1 MGGLA
6 DGLGDMVGGLF
17 GGDEP
22 DNSGVNDAARANA
35 ALSKEALDWAKQRY
49 AEEAPA
55 RQAAIDMAMKTA
67 NQQFDIAQQN
77 ADISKDY
84 YDYQKG
90 TFRPLEQGIVKA
102 AEEYDTAARREQK
115 AGQAV
120 AGVNT
125 QIDNARTAMRER
137 MAARGVDLGGGNMI
151 AQEAAMA
158 VQGGAAAAAAAN
170 KAREDVELQGYA
182 RKMDAANLGR
192 GLASSQA
199 TSAGV
204 ALNAGNSSVG
214 NAQVPVSIGNQAT
227 AGVQQGIQQAIGG
240 NASAGSLYNAAAG
253 IDSATRGQN
262 LSFVSSLVNG
272 SGSSSNGLGGSS
284 ASGLAAFMSDEKV
297 KDGTGKK
304 MSPAKAL
311 GAILDTPVHED
322 WTYSPEKGGPDDGRM
337 PHDGPMAQDVQKNMG
352 DEVAPD
358 GRAIDPISMN
368 GVLMAGIQGLAQE
381 VKAIKGAVKQMGAG
395 RMAAQGV
402 L

>member
-1 MGGLA
+1 MGGVVDMIFG
-6 DGLGDMVGGLF
+6 DG
-17 GGDEP
+17 P
-22 DNSGVNDAARANA
+22 DTSGINDAARTNAN
-35 ALSKEALDWAKQRY
+35 LSGEALAWAKQRY

-55 RQAAIDMAMKTA
+55 RQSAIDMAMKTA
-67 NQQFDIAQQN
+67 NQQFDIAKQN

-90 TFRPLEQGIVKA
+90 TFRPLEQGVVKA
-102 AEEYDTAARREQK
+102 AQEYDTPERRELK

-125 QIDNARTAMRER
+125 QIDNARAAMRER
-137 MAARGVDLGGGNMI
+137 IASRGIDLGSGNVM

-158 VQGGAAAAAAAN
+158 VQGGASAAAAAN

-204 ALNAGNSSVG
+204 ALNAGNSSVN
-214 NAQVPVSIGNQAT
+214 NAQVPVAIGQQAT
-227 AGVQQGIQQAIGG
+227 QTVQSGIQQALGA
-240 NASAGSLYNAAAG
+240 NASSGSLYGQAGQLDLAKRGQDMKFVSDAAESAAAAYG
-253 IDSATRGQN
+253 A
-262 LSFVSSLVNG
+262 
-272 SGSSSNGLGGSS
+272 
-284 ASGLAAFMSDEKV
+284 SDENI

-322 WTYSPEKGGPDDGRM
+322 WTYNPEKGGPDDGRQ
-337 PHDGPMAQDVQKNMG
+337 PHDGPMAQDVQRNMG
-352 DEVAPD
+352 GKVAPN
-358 GRAIDPISMN
+358 GKVIDLISMN
-368 GVLMAGIQGLAQE
+368 GVLMAGIQGLAKEVAGLKKE
-381 VKAIKGAVKQMGAG
+381 VKSGNGQ
-395 RMAAQGV
+395 RMASKGV
-402 L
+402 M

>member
-1 MGGLA
+1 MGGVV
-6 DGLGDMVGGLF
+6 DMVF
-17 GGDEP
+17 GDGP
-22 DNSGVNDAARANA
+22 DNSGVNDAARSNA

-67 NQQFDIAQQN
+67 NQQFDIAKQN

-170 KAREDVELQGYA
+170 KVREDVELQGYA

-240 NASAGSLYNAAAG
+240 NASAGSLYGQAAN
-253 IDSATRGQN
+253 IDATTRGQN
-262 LSFVSSLVNG
+262 LQFVSSMVNG
-272 SGSSSNGLGGSS
+272 SGSSSNGMGGSS
-284 ASGLAAFMSDEKV
+284 ASGLAAFMSDEGV

-352 DEVAPD
+352 DEVAPG

-381 VKAIKGAVKQMGAG
+381 VKAIKGAVKQIGAG

-402 L
+402 V

>member
-1 MGGLA
+1 MGGIVDMIFG
-6 DGLGDMVGGLF
+6 DG
-17 GGDEP
+17 P
-22 DNSGVNDAARANA
+22 DTSGVNDAARKNA
-35 ALSKEALDWAKQRY
+35 DLSGEALAWAKQRY

-55 RQAAIDMAMKTA
+55 RQAAIDIAMKTA
-67 NQQFDIAQQN
+67 NQQLDIAQQN

-90 TFRPLEQGIVKA
+90 TFRPLEQGVVKA
-102 AEEYDTAARREQK
+102 AQEYDTPERRELK

-125 QIDNARTAMRER
+125 QIDNARAAMRER
-137 MAARGVDLGGGNMI
+137 MASRGIDLGSGNVM

-158 VQGGAAAAAAAN
+158 VQGGASAAAAAN

-204 ALNAGNSSVG
+204 ALNAGNSSVN
-214 NAQVPVSIGNQAT
+214 NAQVPVAIGQRAT
-227 AGVQQGIQQAIGG
+227 QTVQSGIQQALGG
-240 NASAGSLYNAAAG
+240 NASSGALYGQAGQLDLAKRGQDMKFVSDAAESAAAAYG
-253 IDSATRGQN
+253 A
-262 LSFVSSLVNG
+262 
-272 SGSSSNGLGGSS
+272 
-284 ASGLAAFMSDEKV
+284 SDENI

-311 GAILDTPVHED
+311 GAILDTPVHEN
-322 WTYSPEKGGPDDGRM
+322 WTYSPEKGGPDDGRK
-337 PHDGPMAQDVQKNMG
+337 PHDGPMAQDVERNMG
-352 DEVAPD
+352 SEVAPN
-358 GRAIDPISMN
+358 GKVIDLISMN
-368 GVLMAGIQGLAQE
+368 GVLMAGIQGLANE
-381 VKAIKGAVKQMGAG
+381 VAGLKKQVKSGNGQ

-402 L
+402 M

>member
-1 MGGLA
+1 MGGVVDMIFG
-6 DGLGDMVGGLF
+6 DG
-17 GGDEP
+17 P
-22 DNSGVNDAARANA
+22 DTSGINDAARTNA
-35 ALSKEALDWAKQRY
+35 ELSGEALAWAKQRY

-55 RQAAIDMAMKTA
+55 RQAAIDIAMKTA
-67 NQQFDIAQQN
+67 NQQLDIAQQN

-90 TFRPLEQGIVKA
+90 TFRPLEQGVVKA
-102 AEEYDTAARREQK
+102 AQEFDTPERRELK

-125 QIDNARTAMRER
+125 QIDNARAAMRER
-137 MAARGVDLGGGNMI
+137 LASRGVDLGGGNVV

-204 ALNAGNSSVG
+204 ALNAGNSSVN
-214 NAQVPVSIGNQAT
+214 NAQVPVAIGQQAT
-227 AGVQQGIQQAIGG
+227 QTVQSGIQQALGG
-240 NASAGSLYNAAAG
+240 NASSGALYGQAGQLDLSKRGQDMAFVSDAAKSAATAAA
-253 IDSATRGQN
+253 
-262 LSFVSSLVNG
+262 
-272 SGSSSNGLGGSS
+272 
-284 ASGLAAFMSDEKV
+284 SDENI

-311 GAILDTPVHED
+311 GAILETPVHED
-322 WTYSPEKGGPDDGRM
+322 WTYSPEKGGPDDGRQ
-337 PHDGPMAQDVQKNMG
+337 PHDGPMAQDVQRNMG
-352 DEVAPD
+352 DKVAPN
-358 GRAIDPISMN
+358 GKVIDLVSMN
-368 GVLMAGIQGLAQE
+368 GVLMAGIQGLAKEVAGLKKE
-381 VKAIKGAVKQMGAG
+381 VKSGNGQ

-402 L
+402 M

>member
-1 MGGLA
+1 MGGVV
-6 DGLGDMVGGLF
+6 DMVF
-17 GGDEP
+17 GDGP
-22 DNSGVNDAARANA
+22 DTDGVNDAARANA

-125 QIDNARTAMRER
+125 QIDNARTAMRDR
-137 MAARGVDLGGGNMI
+137 MASRGIDLSSGNVM

-240 NASAGSLYNAAAG
+240 NASAGSIYGQAG
-253 IDSATRGQN
+253 QLDLSKRGQDIG
-262 LSFVSSLVNG
+262 FVTSMIN
-272 SGSSSNGLGGSS
+272 GSSSSGGGS
-284 ASGLAAFMSDEKV
+284 AQSGMAAFMSDEMV

-337 PHDGPMAQDVQKNMG
+337 PHDGPMAQDVQENMG
-352 DEVAPD
+352 DEVAPG

-381 VKAIKGAVKQMGAG
+381 VKAIKGAVKQIGAG

>member
-1 MGGLA
+1 MGGLVE
-6 DGLGDMVGGLF
+6 GVGNMVGGLL
-17 GGDEP
+17 GGNEP
-22 DNSGVNDAARANA
+22 DTDGINDAARANA
-35 ALSKEALDWAKQRY
+35 ALSKEALEWAKQRY

-67 NQQFDIAQQN
+67 NQQFDIAKQN

-84 YDYQKG
+84 YDYQKD

-240 NASAGSLYNAAAG
+240 NASAGSLYNAASG
-253 IDSATRGQN
+253 IESATRGQN
-262 LSFVSSLVNG
+262 MQFVSSLVNSASNANG
-272 SGSSSNGLGGSS
+272 SGLS
-284 ASGLAAFMSDEKV
+284 AFMPSDENV

-322 WTYSPEKGGPDDGRM
+322 WTYSPEKGGPDDGRI

-352 DEVAPD
+352 DEVAPG
-358 GRAIDPISMN
+358 GRVIDPISMN

>member
-1 MGGLA
+1 MGGVVDMIFG
-6 DGLGDMVGGLF
+6 DG
-17 GGDEP
+17 P
-22 DNSGVNDAARANA
+22 DTSGVNDAARKNA
-35 ALSKEALDWAKQRY
+35 DLSGEALAWAKQRY

-67 NQQFDIAQQN
+67 NQQFDIAKQN

-90 TFRPLEQGIVKA
+90 TFRPLEQGVVKA
-102 AEEYDTAARREQK
+102 AQEFDTPERRELK

-125 QIDNARTAMRER
+125 QIDNARAAMRER
-137 MAARGVDLGGGNMI
+137 LASRGVDLGSGNIM

-158 VQGGAAAAAAAN
+158 VQGGASAAAAAN

-204 ALNAGNSSVG
+204 ALNAGNSSVN
-214 NAQVPVSIGNQAT
+214 NAQVPVAIGQQAT
-227 AGVQQGIQQAIGG
+227 QTVQSGIQQALGA
-240 NASAGSLYNAAAG
+240 NASSGSLYGQAGQLDLAKRGQDMKFVSDAAESAAAAYG
-253 IDSATRGQN
+253 A
-262 LSFVSSLVNG
+262 
-272 SGSSSNGLGGSS
+272 
-284 ASGLAAFMSDEKV
+284 SDENI

-322 WTYSPEKGGPDDGRM
+322 WTYNPEKGGPDDGRQ
-337 PHDGPMAQDVQKNMG
+337 PHDGPMAQDVQRNMG
-352 DEVAPD
+352 GKVAPN
-358 GRAIDPISMN
+358 GKVIDLISMN
-368 GVLMAGIQGLAQE
+368 GVLMAGIQGLAKEVAGLKKE
-381 VKAIKGAVKQMGAG
+381 VKSGNGQ
-395 RMAAQGV
+395 RMASKGV
-402 L
+402 M

>member
-1 MGGLA
+1 MGGVVDMIFG
-6 DGLGDMVGGLF
+6 DG
-17 GGDEP
+17 P
-22 DNSGVNDAARANA
+22 DNSGVNDAARSNA

-240 NASAGSLYNAAAG
+240 NASAGSIYGQAG
-253 IDSATRGQN
+253 QLDLSKRGQDIG
-262 LSFVSSLVNG
+262 FVTSMIN
-272 SGSSSNGLGGSS
+272 GSSSSGGGSS
-284 ASGLAAFMSDEKV
+284 QAGLAAFMSDETV

-311 GAILDTPVHED
+311 GAILETPVHED

>member
-1 MGGLA
+1 MGGVV
-6 DGLGDMVGGLF
+6 DMVF
-17 GGDEP
+17 GDGP
-22 DNSGVNDAARANA
+22 DNSGVNDAARSNA

-67 NQQFDIAQQN
+67 NQQFDIAKQN

-253 IDSATRGQN
+253 IESATRGQN
-262 LSFVSSLVNG
+262 MQFVQSMVNG
-272 SGSSSNGLGGSS
+272 SGSSSNGAGGSS

-297 KDGTGKK
+297 KDGIGKK

-337 PHDGPMAQDVQKNMG
+337 PHDGPMAQDVQKTMG
-352 DEVAPD
+352 DEVAPG

-381 VKAIKGAVKQMGAG
+381 VKAIKGAVKQMGAS

-402 L
+402 V

>member
-1 MGGLA
+1 MGGVV
-6 DGLGDMVGGLF
+6 DMVF
-17 GGDEP
+17 GDGP
-22 DNSGVNDAARANA
+22 DNSGVNDAARSNA

-102 AEEYDTAARREQK
+102 AEEYDTTARREQK

-125 QIDNARTAMRER
+125 QVDNARTAMRER
-137 MAARGVDLGGGNMI
+137 MAARGVDLGSGNMI
-151 AQEAAMA
+151 AQESAMA

-227 AGVQQGIQQAIGG
+227 QSVQSGIQQAIGG

-253 IDSATRGQN
+253 IESATRGQN
-262 LSFVSSLVNG
+262 MQFVQSMVNG
-272 SGSSSNGLGGSS
+272 SGSSSNGAGGSS

-322 WTYSPEKGGPDDGRM
+322 WTYSPEKGGPDDGRI

-352 DEVAPD
+352 DEVAPG

-368 GVLMAGIQGLAQE
+368 GVLMAGIQGLAKE
-381 VKAIKGAVKQMGAG
+381 VKAIKGAVKQIGAG

>member
-1 MGGLA
+1 MGGIV
-6 DGLGDMVGGLF
+6 DMVF
-17 GGDEP
+17 GGNEP
-22 DNSGVNDAARANA
+22 DNSGVNDAARSNA

-67 NQQFDIAQQN
+67 NQQLDIAQQN

-90 TFRPLEQGIVKA
+90 TFRPLEQGVVKA
-102 AEEYDTAARREQK
+102 AQEYDTPERRELK

-125 QIDNARTAMRER
+125 QIDNARAAMRER
-137 MAARGVDLGGGNMI
+137 LASRGVDLGSGNVM

-158 VQGGAAAAAAAN
+158 VQGGATAAAAAN

-204 ALNAGNSSVG
+204 ALNAGNSSVN
-214 NAQVPVSIGNQAT
+214 NAQVPVAIGQQAT
-227 AGVQQGIQQAIGG
+227 QTVQSGIQQALGA
-240 NASAGSLYNAAAG
+240 NASSGSLYGQAGQLDLAKRGQDMKFVSDAAESAAAAYG
-253 IDSATRGQN
+253 A
-262 LSFVSSLVNG
+262 
-272 SGSSSNGLGGSS
+272 
-284 ASGLAAFMSDEKV
+284 SDENI

-311 GAILDTPVHED
+311 GAILDTPVHEG
-322 WTYSPEKGGPDDGRM
+322 WTYSPEKGGPDDGRQ
-337 PHDGPMAQDVQKNMG
+337 PHDGPMAQDVQRNMG
-352 DEVAPD
+352 GKVAPN
-358 GRAIDPISMN
+358 GTVIDLISMN
-368 GVLMAGIQGLAQE
+368 GVLMAGIQGLAKEVAGLKKE
-381 VKAIKGAVKQMGAG
+381 VKSGNGQ
-395 RMAAQGV
+395 RMASKGV
-402 L
+402 M

>member
-1 MGGLA
+1 MGGIV
-6 DGLGDMVGGLF
+6 DKVF

-22 DNSGVNDAARANA
+22 DNSGVNDAARSNA

-125 QIDNARTAMRER
+125 QIDNARTAMRDR
-137 MAARGVDLGGGNMI
+137 MAARGIDLGSGNML

-253 IDSATRGQN
+253 IESATRGQN
-262 LSFVSSLVNG
+262 MQFVQSMVNG
-272 SGSSSNGLGGSS
+272 SGSSSNGAGGSS
-284 ASGLAAFMSDEKV
+284 ASGLAAFMSDENV

-352 DEVAPD
+352 DEVAPG

-368 GVLMAGIQGLAQE
+368 GVLMAGIQGLAKE
-381 VKAIKGAVKQMGAG
+381 VKAIKGAVKQMGAS

-402 L
+402 V

>member
-1 MGGLA
+1 MGGVVDMIFG
-6 DGLGDMVGGLF
+6 DG
-17 GGDEP
+17 P
-22 DNSGVNDAARANA
+22 DTSGVNDAARKNA
-35 ALSKEALDWAKQRY
+35 DLSGEALAWAKQRY
-49 AEEAPA
+49 AEEAPQ
-55 RQAAIDMAMKTA
+55 RQAAIDIAMKTA
-67 NQQFDIAQQN
+67 NQQLDIAQQN

-90 TFRPLEQGIVKA
+90 TFRPLEQGVVKA
-102 AEEYDTAARREQK
+102 AQEYDTPERRELK

-125 QIDNARTAMRER
+125 QIDNARAAMRER
-137 MAARGVDLGGGNMI
+137 LASRGVDLGSGNVL

-204 ALNAGNSSVG
+204 ALNAGNSSVN
-214 NAQVPVSIGNQAT
+214 NAQVPVAIGQQAT
-227 AGVQQGIQQAIGG
+227 QTVQSGIQQALGG
-240 NASAGSLYNAAAG
+240 NASSGALYGQAGQLDLSKRGQDMAFVSDAAKSAATAAA
-253 IDSATRGQN
+253 
-262 LSFVSSLVNG
+262 
-272 SGSSSNGLGGSS
+272 
-284 ASGLAAFMSDEKV
+284 SDENI

-311 GAILDTPVHED
+311 GAILETPVHED
-322 WTYSPEKGGPDDGRM
+322 WTYSPEKGGPDDGRQ
-337 PHDGPMAQDVQKNMG
+337 PHDGPMAQDVQRNMG
-352 DEVAPD
+352 DKVAPN
-358 GRAIDPISMN
+358 GKVIDLVSMN
-368 GVLMAGIQGLAQE
+368 GVLMAGIQGLAKEVAGLKKE
-381 VKAIKGAVKQMGAG
+381 VKSGNGQ

-402 L
+402 M

>member
-1 MGGLA
+1 MGGVV
-6 DGLGDMVGGLF
+6 DMVF
-17 GGDEP
+17 GDGP
-22 DNSGVNDAARANA
+22 DNSGVNDAARSNA

-102 AEEYDTAARREQK
+102 AEEYDTTARREQK

-125 QIDNARTAMRER
+125 QVDNARTAMRDR
-137 MAARGVDLGGGNMI
+137 MASRGIDLSSGNVM

-170 KAREDVELQGYA
+170 KARDDVELQGYA
-182 RKMDAANLGR
+182 RKMDAASLGR

-240 NASAGSLYNAAAG
+240 NASAGSLFGQAG
-253 IDSATRGQN
+253 QLDLSKRGQDIG
-262 LSFVSSLVNG
+262 FVTSMVNG
-272 SGSSSNGLGGSS
+272 SSSSGGGSS
-284 ASGLAAFMSDEKV
+284 QSGMAAFMSDETV

-352 DEVAPD
+352 DEVAPG

-381 VKAIKGAVKQMGAG
+381 VKAIKGAVKQIGAG

-402 L
+402 V

>member
-1 MGGLA
+1 MGGVV
-6 DGLGDMVGGLF
+6 DMVF
-17 GGDEP
+17 GDGP
-22 DNSGVNDAARANA
+22 DNSGVNDAARSNA

-102 AEEYDTAARREQK
+102 AEEYDTTARREQK

-137 MAARGVDLGGGNMI
+137 MASRGIDLSGGNVM

-227 AGVQQGIQQAIGG
+227 QSVQSGIQQAIGG

-253 IDSATRGQN
+253 IESATRGQN
-262 LSFVSSLVNG
+262 MQFVSSLVNSASNANG
-272 SGSSSNGLGGSS
+272 SGLS
-284 ASGLAAFMSDEKV
+284 AFMPSDESI

-352 DEVAPD
+352 DEVAPG
-358 GRAIDPISMN
+358 GRVIDPISMN

-402 L
+402 V

>member
-1 MGGLA
+1 MGGVV
-6 DGLGDMVGGLF
+6 DMVF
-17 GGDEP
+17 GDGP
-22 DNSGVNDAARANA
+22 DNSGVNDAARSNA
-35 ALSKEALDWAKQRY
+35 ELSKEALDWAKQRY

-67 NQQFDIAQQN
+67 NQQFDIAKQN

-227 AGVQQGIQQAIGG
+227 QSVQSGIQQAIGG

-253 IDSATRGQN
+253 IESATRGQN
-262 LSFVSSLVNG
+262 MQFVQSMVNG
-272 SGSSSNGLGGSS
+272 SGSSSNGVGGSS

>member
-1 MGGLA
+1 MGGVVDMIFG
-6 DGLGDMVGGLF
+6 DG
-17 GGDEP
+17 P
-22 DNSGVNDAARANA
+22 DTSGVNDAARKNA
-35 ALSKEALDWAKQRY
+35 ELSGEALAWAKQRY

-55 RQAAIDMAMKTA
+55 RQAAIDIAMKTA
-67 NQQFDIAQQN
+67 NQQLDIAQQN

-90 TFRPLEQGIVKA
+90 TFRPLEQGVVKA
-102 AEEYDTAARREQK
+102 AQEFDTPERRELK

-137 MAARGVDLGGGNMI
+137 MASRGVDLGSGNVM

-158 VQGGAAAAAAAN
+158 VQGGATAAAAAN

-204 ALNAGNSSVG
+204 ALNAGNSSAN
-214 NAQVPVSIGNQAT
+214 NAQVPVAIGQQAT
-227 AGVQQGIQQAIGG
+227 AGVQSGIQQALGG
-240 NASAGSLYNAAAG
+240 NASSGALYGQAGQLDLAKRGQDMKFVSDAAESAAAAYG
-253 IDSATRGQN
+253 A
-262 LSFVSSLVNG
+262 
-272 SGSSSNGLGGSS
+272 
-284 ASGLAAFMSDEKV
+284 SDENI

-311 GAILDTPVHED
+311 GAILDTPVHEA
-322 WTYSPEKGGPDDGRM
+322 WTYSPEKGGPDDGRT
-337 PHDGPMAQDVQKNMG
+337 PHDGPMAQDVQRNMG
-352 DEVAPD
+352 GKVAPN
-358 GRAIDPISMN
+358 GKVIDLISMN
-368 GVLMAGIQGLAQE
+368 GVLMAGIQGLAKEVAGLKKE
-381 VKAIKGAVKQMGAG
+381 VKSGNGQ
-395 RMAAQGV
+395 RMASKGV
-402 L
+402 M

>member
-1 MGGLA
+1 MGGVVDMIFG
-6 DGLGDMVGGLF
+6 DG
-17 GGDEP
+17 P
-22 DNSGVNDAARANA
+22 DTSGVNDAARKNA
-35 ALSKEALDWAKQRY
+35 DLSGEALAWAKQRY

-90 TFRPLEQGIVKA
+90 TFRPLEQGVVKA
-102 AEEYDTAARREQK
+102 AQEFDTPERRELK

-125 QIDNARTAMRER
+125 QIDNARAAMRER
-137 MAARGVDLGGGNMI
+137 IASRGIDLGSGNVM

-158 VQGGAAAAAAAN
+158 VQGGATAAAAAN

-214 NAQVPVSIGNQAT
+214 NAQVPVAIGQQAT
-227 AGVQQGIQQAIGG
+227 QTVQSGIQQALGG
-240 NASAGSLYNAAAG
+240 NASAGALYGQAG
-253 IDSATRGQN
+253 QLDLSKRGQDMA
-262 LSFVSSLVNG
+262 FVQSMVNG
-272 SGSSSNGLGGSS
+272 SSTSSNGSGGSS
-284 ASGLAAFMSDEKV
+284 QSGMAAVLASDEKV
-297 KDGTGKK
+297 KDGTGKP

-311 GAILDTPVHED
+311 GAILETPVHED
-322 WTYSPEKGGPDDGRM
+322 WTYNPEKGGPDDGRQ
-337 PHDGPMAQDVQKNMG
+337 PHDGPMAQDVQRNMG
-352 DEVAPD
+352 DKVAPN
-358 GRAIDPISMN
+358 GKVIDLISMN
-368 GVLMAGIQGLAQE
+368 GVLMAGVQGLAQE
-381 VKAIKGAVKQMGAG
+381 VKGLKQAVKTIKGGS
-395 RMAAQGV
+395 MAAQGV
-402 L
+402 M